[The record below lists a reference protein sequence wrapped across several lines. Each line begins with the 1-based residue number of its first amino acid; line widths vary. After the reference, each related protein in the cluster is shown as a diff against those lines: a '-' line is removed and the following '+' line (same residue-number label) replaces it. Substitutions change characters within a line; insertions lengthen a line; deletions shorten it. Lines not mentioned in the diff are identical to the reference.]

1 MFLDIGDG
9 GEGCEWKEGDMEMD
23 QVLGFYFII
32 FVSFFVCIFCYCF
45 LCLRILL
52 WGFVLIQFL
61 IVIVFDLDNE
71 SFFFNDLKIICFSV
85 IID

>member
-32 FVSFFVCIFCYCF
+32 FVSFFVFY
-45 LCLRILL
+45 LCN
-52 WGFVLIQFL
+52 VYIQYGMVGLYF
-61 IVIVFDLDNE
+61 
-71 SFFFNDLKIICFSV
+71 
-85 IID
+85 IDEE